1 MDVRPSFS
9 AAMKRLCVIGLLA
22 VALPI
27 AACASTPNETA
38 ADGATG
44 IEPSEVAQPETAQPE
59 TAQPEA
65 AQADSTVVD
74 VAVDSGSFQTLTA
87 AIQAAGLEE
96 TLQGAGPF
104 TVFAPTDEAFAALPE
119 GTVEELLLPE
129 NRDRLVQILT
139 YHVVPG
145 AVASS
150 DILPGEAATVEGT
163 SVNLMVQDGTVQV
176 NEATVIQADVPASN
190 GVIHVIDS
198 VLIPAE

>member
-9 AAMKRLCVIGLLA
+9 VAMKRLCVIGLLA
-22 VALPI
+22 IALPL

-44 IEPSEVAQPETAQPE
+44 TESSETAQPE
-59 TAQPEA
+59 TTQPEV
-65 AQADSTVVD
+65 AQADATVVD

-150 DILPGEAATVEGT
+150 DILPGEVATVEGT
-163 SVNLMVQDGTVQV
+163 SVNLVVQDGTVQV

>member
-1 MDVRPSFS
+1 
-9 AAMKRLCVIGLLA
+9 MKRLCVIGLLA

-27 AACASTPNETA
+27 AACASTPDETA
-38 ADGATG
+38 TDGATET
-44 IEPSEVAQPETAQPE
+44 EPSEAAQPETAQPE
-59 TAQPEA
+59 TAQPEV
-65 AQADSTVVD
+65 AQADATVVD

-150 DILPGEAATVEGT
+150 DILPGEVATVEGT
-163 SVNLMVQDGTVQV
+163 SVNLVVQDGTVQV

>member
-9 AAMKRLCVIGLLA
+9 VAMKRLCVIGLLA
-22 VALPI
+22 VALPL
-27 AACASTPNETA
+27 AACASTPNETV

-44 IEPSEVAQPETAQPE
+44 TESSETAQPE
-59 TAQPEA
+59 TTQPEV
-65 AQADSTVVD
+65 AQADATVVD
-74 VAVDSGSFQTLTA
+74 VAVDSDSFQTLTA

-119 GTVEELLLPE
+119 GAVEELLLPE

-150 DILPGEAATVEGT
+150 DILPGEVATVEGT
-163 SVNLMVQDGTVQV
+163 SVNLIVQDGTVQV